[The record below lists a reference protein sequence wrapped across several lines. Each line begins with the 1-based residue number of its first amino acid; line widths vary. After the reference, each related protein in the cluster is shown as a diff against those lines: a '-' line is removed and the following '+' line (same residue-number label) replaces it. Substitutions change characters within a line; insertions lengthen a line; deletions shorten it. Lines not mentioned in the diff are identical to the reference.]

1 MAIWRRRAAP
11 DLCRAG
17 DEPIGIWG
25 DWLSRH
31 RSVADWHR
39 SVADW
44 LSRHRADADVKRK
57 ETGLLRFTAIQ
68 SMLNAQTIKSML
80 NAQRLPPS
88 SESAEER
95 YAQALGQVGCP
106 SYDCKYVAKMMV
118 LMDEGGARSVAH
130 AAALVEHDI
139 PKQGRIGGSESIQKR
154 LARRYAKFAQRA
166 QDVVRSQK
174 IPNNP

>member
-11 DLCRAG
+11 DLSRAG

-31 RSVADWHR
+31 RSVADGHR

-44 LSRHRADADVKRK
+44 LSRHRAKRT

-68 SMLNAQTIKSML
+68 SMLNAQTIQSML
-80 NAQRLPPS
+80 NAQRLPES
-88 SESAEER
+88 TESAEER
-95 YAQALGQVGCP
+95 YARALRQVGCP

-118 LMDEGGARSVAH
+118 LMDEGDARSVAH
-130 AAALVEHDI
+130 AATLVELDI
-139 PKQGRIGGSESIQKR
+139 PQQGRGNAAPASIQRRLKDRYSEFAKR
-154 LARRYAKFAQRA
+154 ARTAT
-166 QDVVRSQK
+166 
-174 IPNNP
+174 